1 MPTRADARSEDHG
14 KKWQRPNLPSVN
26 YAERSRRLH
35 RQQSGPL
42 TWTTASKTAF
52 ASALTR
58 SGPHMAMCTAKPIS
72 IGLRPSGKSWRH
84 LRPRSPANP
93 PRKRCAGRL
102 HVRKPPRTLRGPA
115 KAAHHTRDVST
126 CSAAIS
132 TLSGRHGLYLEKAID
147 LEIMAADEPDPKLK
161 ASLLQIVAAHRK
173 LAHETLSELAEFGS
187 SWKRKENPD
196 FLGSVRGWV
205 RFTPRAP
212 GQP

>member
-1 MPTRADARSEDHG
+1 
-14 KKWQRPNLPSVN
+14 
-26 YAERSRRLH
+26 
-35 RQQSGPL
+35 
-42 TWTTASKTAF
+42 
-52 ASALTR
+52 
-58 SGPHMAMCTAKPIS
+58 
-72 IGLRPSGKSWRH
+72 
-84 LRPRSPANP
+84 
-93 PRKRCAGRL
+93 
-102 HVRKPPRTLRGPA
+102 LRGPA
-115 KAAHHTRDVST
+115 KAAHHTRDAST

-161 ASLLQIVAAHRK
+161 ASLLQIVAADRK
-173 LAHETLSELAEFGS
+173 LAHETLSELSEFGS

>member
-1 MPTRADARSEDHG
+1 MAWACKRHRAGVCRPARMPEVRITGRSG
-14 KKWQRPNLPSVN
+14 SAQIYP
-26 YAERSRRLH
+26 
-35 RQQSGPL
+35 PL
-42 TWTTASKTAF
+42 TMLRDQEGSIISNQDLSHGPQPRKPHSRARLRDLGLTWLCARPSR
-52 ASALTR
+52 SAL
-58 SGPHMAMCTAKPIS
+58 A
-72 IGLRPSGKSWRH
+72 
-84 LRPRSPANP
+84 
-93 PRKRCAGRL
+93 
-102 HVRKPPRTLRGPA
+102 PPRTLRGPA

>member
-1 MPTRADARSEDHG
+1 
-14 KKWQRPNLPSVN
+14 
-26 YAERSRRLH
+26 
-35 RQQSGPL
+35 
-42 TWTTASKTAF
+42 
-52 ASALTR
+52 
-58 SGPHMAMCTAKPIS
+58 
-72 IGLRPSGKSWRH
+72 
-84 LRPRSPANP
+84 
-93 PRKRCAGRL
+93 
-102 HVRKPPRTLRGPA
+102 LRGPA
-115 KAAHHTRDVST
+115 KAAHHTRDAIT

-161 ASLLQIVAAHRK
+161 ASLLQIVAADRK
-173 LAHETLSELAEFGS
+173 LAHETLSELSEFGS

>member
-1 MPTRADARSEDHG
+1 MAWACKRHRAGVCRPARMPEVRIT
-14 KKWQRPNLPSVN
+14 
-26 YAERSRRLH
+26 ERSGSA
-35 RQQSGPL
+35 QIYPPL
-42 TWTTASKTAF
+42 TMLRDQEGSIISNQDLSHGPQPRKPHSRARLRHLGLTWLCARPSR
-52 ASALTR
+52 SAL
-58 SGPHMAMCTAKPIS
+58 A
-72 IGLRPSGKSWRH
+72 
-84 LRPRSPANP
+84 
-93 PRKRCAGRL
+93 
-102 HVRKPPRTLRGPA
+102 PPRTLRGPA

-147 LEIMAADEPDPKLK
+147 LEITAADEPEPKLK

-205 RFTPRAP
+205 RFAPRAP